1 MNSLLSTGFTVV
13 LTNLMLLLLSIP
25 SNQIPHLMSLYTS
38 KNGLADCKH
47 RQIMELGLAFVT
59 HASLPFQF
67 WDDFF
72 ERGNE
77 LLSLG
82 AGVSVVI
89 DVNIPIRQP
98 SIVRQPE

>member
-1 MNSLLSTGFTVV
+1 
-13 LTNLMLLLLSIP
+13 
-25 SNQIPHLMSLYTS
+25 
-38 KNGLADCKH
+38 
-47 RQIMELGLAFVT
+47 MELGLAFVT

>member
-1 MNSLLSTGFTVV
+1 M

>member
-1 MNSLLSTGFTVV
+1 MNSLLSTGSNVV

>member
-1 MNSLLSTGFTVV
+1 
-13 LTNLMLLLLSIP
+13 
-25 SNQIPHLMSLYTS
+25 MSLYTS

-72 ERGNE
+72 ERGNN
-77 LLSLG
+77 LLSLFFL
-82 AGVSVVI
+82 VI
-89 DVNIPIRQP
+89 VLYTKATDL
-98 SIVRQPE
+98 SILQQVDYTSQVM